1 MRSHAG
7 RHVGR
12 AVNRGPRNAARAAS
26 GRNGI
31 AANVSRTAR
40 VNSARINSPRANAVR
55 NALHSG
61 SIDRGLRN
69 RNALR
74 SPVARAALVSAAATA
89 GWHGWRHGRDHG
101 WWRHNHGGYGWVGP
115 LFWPFAYY
123 DLYDYGLWGY
133 DYGPAFWDYGYGD
146 IYAGLFSP
154 YGYDSLI
161 GYLPA
166 RRSAAPAASGANKA
180 ADQAAANDEDNQLAR
195 LCSADSGDIA
205 GLPIDKIQQAI
216 NPNDEQ
222 RVALDE
228 LGNASVKAAETIRK
242 ACPSEPALTAP
253 ARLAAMEQ
261 RIEAMK
267 SAIGIIRPA
276 MEKFY
281 GLLNDEQKAKL
292 TAMSP
297 RGRKLDSKQ
306 ASANGSCGIASL
318 SDAVAWPTDE
328 INKRLKPNDEQ
339 KAKLT
344 ALQDATFK
352 AADSL
357 QATCRPSTALT
368 PPARLAAASE
378 RLDALLG
385 AVKSVHAA
393 LNDFYGTLSDE
404 QKAQFEAIGP
414 DRSGGQQQ
422 ADNADTDEQPT
433 KPAPRRR
440 HHRHGI
446 HGVDSVLRH
455 IITIVR

>member
-1 MRSHAG
+1 ME
-7 RHVGR
+7 
-12 AVNRGPRNAARAAS
+12 
-26 GRNGI
+26 
-31 AANVSRTAR
+31 
-40 VNSARINSPRANAVR
+40 
-55 NALHSG
+55 
-61 SIDRGLRN
+61 RGLRN

-74 SPVARAALVSAAATA
+74 NPATRAALVSAAATA
-89 GWHGWRHGRDHG
+89 GWRHGHGRDHHHHG

-154 YGYDSLI
+154 YDYDSLT

-166 RRSAAPAASGANKA
+166 RRSAAPAASGSNKA
-180 ADQAAANDEDNQLAR
+180 ADQAAANDDDSQLAR
-195 LCSADSGDIA
+195 LCGADSGDIA

-222 RVALDE
+222 RAALDE
-228 LGNASVKAAETIRK
+228 LGNASVKAAETIRA

-267 SAIGIIRPA
+267 SAIGIIQPA

-281 GLLNDEQKAKL
+281 GLLNDDQKAKL
-292 TAMSP
+292 TAMSSP
-297 RGRKLDSKQ
+297 GKKPDSKQ
-306 ASANGSCGIASL
+306 ASADGSCGITSL
-318 SDAVAWPTDE
+318 SNAVAWPTDE

-414 DRSGGQQQ
+414 DRSGTQQQ
-422 ADNADTDEQPT
+422 PDNADAADQQPA
-433 KPAPRRR
+433 KPAARRR

-446 HGVDSVLRH
+446 HGVESVLRH

>member
-1 MRSHAG
+1 M
-7 RHVGR
+7 
-12 AVNRGPRNAARAAS
+12 
-26 GRNGI
+26 
-31 AANVSRTAR
+31 
-40 VNSARINSPRANAVR
+40 NSPRAAAVR
-55 NALHSG
+55 QGLRSRSVNGA
-61 SIDRGLRN
+61 LRN
-69 RNALR
+69 RNVLR
-74 SPVARAALVSAAATA
+74 NPAARTALVAAAATA
-89 GWHGWRHGRDHG
+89 GWQGHRHG
-101 WWRHNHGGYGWVGP
+101 WWRHGHGGYGWVGP

-154 YGYDSLI
+154 YGYDSLS
-161 GYLPA
+161 GYLPS
-166 RRSAAPAASGANKA
+166 RRSAPPAGSGSQAVQAPPS
-180 ADQAAANDEDNQLAR
+180 DDDQLAQM
-195 LCSADSGDIA
+195 CGADSGDIA

-216 NPNDEQ
+216 SPNDEQ
-222 RVALDE
+222 RGALDE
-228 LGNASVKAAETIRK
+228 LGNASVKAAQTIRA
-242 ACPSEPALTAP
+242 ACPTTLPLTAP
-253 ARLAAMEQ
+253 ARLAAMER

-267 SAIGIIRPA
+267 SAIGIIQPA

-281 GLLNDEQKAKL
+281 GLLNDDQKAKL
-292 TAMSP
+292 VAMSP
-297 RGRKLDSKQ
+297 REKQ
-306 ASANGSCGIASL
+306 GGKETASSDGSCGITSL

-328 INKRLKPNDEQ
+328 INKRLQPSDAQ
-339 KAKLT
+339 KVKLT

-357 QATCRPSTALT
+357 KATCRPSTALT

-393 LNDFYGTLSDE
+393 LDDFYGTLSDE

-422 ADNADTDEQPT
+422 ASNEDVDDQQPARSAT
-433 KPAPRRR
+433 RRR

-446 HGVDSVLRH
+446 HGVESVLRH

>member
-1 MRSHAG
+1 M
-7 RHVGR
+7 
-12 AVNRGPRNAARAAS
+12 NA
-26 GRNGI
+26 
-31 AANVSRTAR
+31 
-40 VNSARINSPRANAVR
+40 PRANAVR
-55 NALHSG
+55 RDLRSRSVNGA
-61 SIDRGLRN
+61 LRN

-74 SPVARAALVSAAATA
+74 NPAARTALVAAAATA
-89 GWHGWRHGRDHG
+89 GWHGGKHGHHHGRPHG

-115 LFWPFAYY
+115 LFWPFAYD

-133 DYGPAFWDYGYGD
+133 DYGPTFWDYGYGD

-154 YGYDSLI
+154 YGYDTLS
-161 GYLPA
+161 GYMPA
-166 RRSAAPAASGANKA
+166 RRGSAPAATGSTTRA
-180 ADQAAANDEDNQLAR
+180 ATEQAAPPSDDDQLAQM
-195 LCSADSGDIA
+195 CGADSGDIA

-222 RVALDE
+222 RAALDE
-228 LGNASVKAAETIRK
+228 LGNASVKAAQTIRA
-242 ACPSEPALTAP
+242 ACPTTLPLTAP

-261 RIEAMK
+261 RIEAMR
-267 SAIGIIRPA
+267 SAIGIIQPA

-281 GLLNDEQKAKL
+281 GLLDDEQKAKL

-297 RGRKLDSKQ
+297 RSKAAQ
-306 ASANGSCGIASL
+306 DDDSCGITSL

-328 INKRLKPNDEQ
+328 INQRLQPNDEQ

-357 QATCRPSTALT
+357 KATCRPSTALT
-368 PPARLAAASE
+368 PPARLAAAGE

-414 DRSGGQQQ
+414 DRSGSQQ
-422 ADNADTDEQPT
+422 AANDDAQDQPAKKRT
-433 KPAPRRR
+433 TRRSR